1 MTLILLILKIVRM
14 GKTIIMIVVVIFAV
28 AMKLMITVMVICCS
42 ADATARRWC
51 RWVVMLILALNFADL
66 GSFRLQGSSVLL
78 TEAFRIWATSVAH
91 ADEELDKVEGL
102 VCC

>member
-1 MTLILLILKIVRM
+1 
-14 GKTIIMIVVVIFAV
+14 
-28 AMKLMITVMVICCS
+28 
-42 ADATARRWC
+42 
-51 RWVVMLILALNFADL
+51 MLILTLNFADL